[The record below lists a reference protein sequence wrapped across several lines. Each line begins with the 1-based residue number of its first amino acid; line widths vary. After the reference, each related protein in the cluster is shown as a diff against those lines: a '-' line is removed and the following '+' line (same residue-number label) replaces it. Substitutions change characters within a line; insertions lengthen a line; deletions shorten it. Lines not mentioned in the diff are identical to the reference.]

1 MTIKILIRPELPK
14 DYAAV
19 EAIHVAAFRTDAE
32 SKVVNAI
39 RENGNATI
47 SLLPLWMKT
56 WSVIFFSAL
65 STLTHLLPKRDLGL
79 RPLAVLP
86 TLHKQGIGSQLIR
99 AGLEQCRELGYD
111 YAVVLGG
118 PNYYMRFGFEKAS
131 VFGLQ
136 NEYGVDDEFM
146 AFKFKALPAGGLVK
160 YTPEFSLFSV

>member
-1 MTIKILIRPELPK
+1 MQIIIRPELPE
-14 DYAAV
+14 DYASV
-19 EAIHVAAFRTDAE
+19 EAIHTAAFRTDAE

-47 SLLPLWMKT
+47 SLVAVTDENVVGHIL
-56 WSVIFFSAL
+56 FSPVH
-65 STLTHLLPKRDLGL
+65 THPPTPEKGLGL
-79 RPLAVLP
+79 APLAVLP
-86 TLHKQGIGSQLIR
+86 AHQKQGVGLQLIR

-131 VFGLQ
+131 TFGLR

-146 AFKFKALPAGGLVK
+146 VLKFKVLPAGGLVK
-160 YTPEFSLFSV
+160 YTAEFSQFSV

>member
-1 MTIKILIRPELPK
+1 MNIIIRPELPE

-19 EAIHVAAFRTDAE
+19 EAIHVSAFRTDAE
-32 SKVVNAI
+32 SRVVSAI

-47 SLLPLWMKT
+47 SLVAVVDDNVVGHIL
-56 WSVIFFSAL
+56 FSPVH
-65 STLTHLLPKRDLGL
+65 THPPTPEKGLGL
-79 RPLAVLP
+79 APVAVLP
-86 TLHKQGIGSQLIR
+86 DYHKQGIGSQLIR
-99 AGLEQCRELGYD
+99 AGLEQCRKLGYD

-131 VFGLQ
+131 TFGLQ

-146 AFKFKALPAGGLVK
+146 ALKLKAMPVGGLVK

>member
-1 MTIKILIRPELPK
+1 MTIKILTRPELPK

-47 SLLPLWMKT
+47 SLVAVVDENVVGHIL
-56 WSVIFFSAL
+56 FSPVH
-65 STLTHLLPKRDLGL
+65 THPPTPEKGLGL
-79 RPLAVLP
+79 APLAVLP